1 MLRITA
7 QLRASFNALQK
18 GGIDQELH
26 AYSKHIF
33 IIASLQSRRHGEAFG
48 GQAPWT
54 KLQAPSPK

>member
-48 GQAPWT
+48 GQAP
-54 KLQAPSPK
+54 